1 MEKKRLT
8 HEVIRAQSV
17 VVLPNR
23 HMLALINVTI
33 VNVLNNL
40 SITIPVD
47 ISNINVVVNLCTLVK
62 VINTQ
67 LLGGNTLTCTVTA
80 T

>member
-1 MEKKRLT
+1 MTIEKQRLT
-8 HEVIRAQSV
+8 HDVIRAQSAV
-17 VVLPNR
+17 ILPHR
-23 HMLALINVTI
+23 HMLALINVVI

-62 VINTQ
+62 VINRD
-67 LLGGNTLTCTVTA
+67 LLGGNTLT
-80 T
+80 